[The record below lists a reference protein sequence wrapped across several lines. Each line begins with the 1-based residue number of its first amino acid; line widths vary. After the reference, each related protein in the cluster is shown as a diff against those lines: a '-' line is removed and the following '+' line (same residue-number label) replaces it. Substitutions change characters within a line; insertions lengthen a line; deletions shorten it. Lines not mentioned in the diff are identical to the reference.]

1 MLKNHFTLNA
11 NTQYK
16 SSCNHHNETGGR
28 FLGSKHFRLR
38 GILRCSIPLSVVAK
52 VTYDK
57 RQLASQAFR
66 QILKHLPSSELE
78 EVLHYLSVA
87 CRRLPFII
95 LTLAR
100 LLEGNLIYPLR
111 GNLPY
116 RAPLK
121 RQSNKMQ
128 ISFPSLPFHSQSL
141 QGFTNKK
148 QTPRNCFL
156 KVCYYIVQVKAVC
169 PLWDKSGCPVI
180 RYHSYSTVAGG
191 FGV

>member
-87 CRRLPFII
+87 CRRLPFIV

-100 LLEGNLIYPLR
+100 YWRATPFILYEAIFLIVLRLKDNPIKCKFYSPLFPFIPSHYKASQTKNR
-111 GNLPY
+111 PQGIASS
-116 RAPLK
+116 R
-121 RQSNKMQ
+121 SVT
-128 ISFPSLPFHSQSL
+128 ISF
-141 QGFTNKK
+141 
-148 QTPRNCFL
+148 RL
-156 KVCYYIVQVKAVC
+156 KLFA
-169 PLWDKSGCPVI
+169 
-180 RYHSYSTVAGG
+180 RYGINR
-191 FGV
+191 GVL